1 MTRYA
6 DGPTT
11 EAAIVIHAPIE
22 HVWRLVSDIT
32 TPVQFSEELQ
42 GVEWLDDGGPAVG
55 ARFRGINAH
64 GKVGKWESTSMVT
77 RYEPE
82 AVFEWTLGDTD
93 HPAARWRFGL
103 EPTDAGVTLTFL
115 AQIGPG
121 RSGLS
126 PAIEAMPDKEE
137 RIVARR
143 LAEHRANMVRTIE
156 GIKALAEAQVR
167 P

>member
-1 MTRYA
+1 MARYA

-11 EAAIVIHAPIE
+11 EAKIVVHAPIGQ
-22 HVWRLVSDIT
+22 VWRLVSDIP

-55 ARFRGINAH
+55 ARFRGRNAH
-64 GKVGKWESTSMVT
+64 DKVGNWESTSMVT

-82 AVFEWTLGDTD
+82 VAFEWTLGDVD
-93 HPAARWRFGL
+93 HPSARWRFSL
-103 EPTDAGVTLTFL
+103 EPTDAGVTLTL
-115 AQIGPG
+115 WVQIGPG

-143 LAEHRANMVRTIE
+143 LEEHRANMVKTLE
-156 GIKALAEAQVR
+156 GIKALAEEQTH

>member
-11 EAAIVIHAPIE
+11 EADIAIHAPIG

-55 ARFRGINAH
+55 ARFRGKNAH
-64 GKVGKWESTSMVT
+64 AQVGSWESTSVVT

-93 HPAARWRFGL
+93 YPSARWRFSLG
-103 EPTDAGVTLTFL
+103 PTGAGVTLTFS

-143 LAEHRANMVRTIE
+143 LSEHRANMVKTLE
-156 GIKALAEAQVR
+156 GIKALAEAQV
-167 P
+167 

>member
-11 EAAIVIHAPIE
+11 ETDIIIHAPIGY
-22 HVWRLVSDIT
+22 VWRLVSDIT
-32 TPVQFSEELQ
+32 TPVRFSEELQ

-55 ARFRGINAH
+55 ARFRGISTHA
-64 GKVGKWESTSMVT
+64 KVGQWESTRVVT
-77 RYEPE
+77 RYEPD
-82 AVFEWTLGDTD
+82 AVFEWTVGDAD
-93 HPAARWRFGL
+93 HPAARWRFSL
-103 EPTDAGVTLTFL
+103 QPTDAGVTLTFW
-115 AQIGPG
+115 AQIGPA

-126 PAIEAMPDKEE
+126 RAIEAMPDKEE

-143 LAEHRANMVRTIE
+143 LDEHRANMVKTIE
-156 GIKALAEAQVR
+156 GIKVLAEAQAQ

>member
-11 EAAIVIHAPIE
+11 EAAIVIHAPLG

-42 GVEWLDDGGPAVG
+42 GVEWLDIGAPAVG
-55 ARFRGINAH
+55 ARFRGRNTH
-64 GKVGKWESTSMVT
+64 NKVGTWESTSVVT

-82 AVFEWTLGDTD
+82 AVFEWTVGDVD
-93 HPAARWRFGL
+93 HPAARWRFSL
-103 EPTDAGVTLTFL
+103 KPSDTGVTLTFL

-143 LAEHRANMVRTIE
+143 LAEHRANMVKTLE
-156 GIKALAEAQVR
+156 GIKALAEAQDQ

>member
-1 MTRYA
+1 MARYA

-11 EAAIVIHAPIE
+11 EADIVIHASIGQL
-22 HVWRLVSDIT
+22 WRLVSDIT

-42 GVEWLDDGGPAVG
+42 GVEWLDDSGPAVG
-55 ARFRGINAH
+55 ARFRGRNAH
-64 GKVGKWESTSMVT
+64 DKVGEWESTSVVT

-82 AVFEWTLGDTD
+82 AVFEWTLGDVD
-93 HPAARWRFGL
+93 YPAARWRFNL
-103 EPTDAGVTLTFL
+103 EPSDAGVTLTFS

-137 RIVARR
+137 RIVERR
-143 LAEHRANMVRTIE
+143 LAEHRANMMKTLE
-156 GIKALAEAQVR
+156 GIKALAEAQVQ